1 MRRPDQSLEVLLA
14 LFEPV
19 HAGFDNSGGVFMSIS
34 TATAKREAQHNNDH
48 HIPEYSQHILLCSGE
63 LAGFDI

>member
-1 MRRPDQSLEVLLA
+1 MRRPDQILEVLLA
-14 LFEPV
+14 LFKSV

-34 TATAKREAQHNNDH
+34 TATTKREAQRNYDH